1 MKLRMNK
8 DYELIKVSTYA
19 RDKGIS
25 VQAVYKQIEKGQ
37 LECVKLDN
45 VRFCVIKRKVNGN
58 F

>member
-1 MKLRMNK
+1 MTLKMSK
-8 DYELIKVSTYA
+8 DSELVKVSTYA
-19 RDKGIS
+19 KEKGIS

-37 LECVKLDN
+37 LDSVKLDN

>member
-37 LECVKLDN
+37 LDSVKLDG
-45 VRFCVIKRKVNGN
+45 VTFIRK
-58 F
+58 